1 MTSTNGATPSRS
13 DETEISPAATAP
25 LAGRERAA
33 TIALLATH
41 PAVVAGRALQA
52 LSKDAPDIGALVNVL
67 EERLSYIESG
77 DTRTI
82 RAILG
87 SQTFIL
93 QALVEHCAWRLG
105 AVKNPEG
112 ARVYGT
118 LLLAAQRQ
126 SCQTVELLQSID
138 LPQSEPENS
147 NELLVVEKHGARME
161 QGT

>member
-1 MTSTNGATPSRS
+1 MLR
-13 DETEISPAATAP
+13 D
-25 LAGRERAA
+25 
-33 TIALLATH
+33 
-41 PAVVAGRALQA
+41 VA
-52 LSKDAPDIGALVNVL
+52 SLVNVL

-105 AVKNPEG
+105 AAKNPEG

-126 SCQTVELLQSID
+126 SCQTVDLLQSID
-138 LPQSEPENS
+138 LPQSEPEHS
-147 NELLVVEKHGARME
+147 NELLVAEENG
-161 QGT
+161 